1 MNKTI
6 KIGGVTEHFNLP
18 WNLAVEQQKFT
29 LANIDL
35 NWLFYPGGTGVMTE
49 ALRSGEL
56 DMAILLTEG
65 FISAASRGLKAKV
78 VKEYISS
85 PLGWGIFTGTK
96 SSVNSIYSKLPKK
109 YAISKFGSGSHL
121 MALIHA
127 EQRGEK
133 LTLTDL
139 VEVKTMEGAME
150 SLTKGE
156 TQIFYWEKYTTKPF
170 VENGTVRMI
179 GEFSAPWSS
188 FLIVATDEALAT
200 KRDAIEKVLA
210 VMDKESAAFLAAG
223 DTIGLLCSRFKMS
236 EADATTWLR
245 WDAFAHHETAFWAR
259 AIALRRQL
267 PALHAGAW
275 WRSSAESAGSGPV
288 ATWALPDGRPLQPA
302 DWDAPQ
308 GGAMAVALQA
318 GTPDAVLLLLN
329 PSSHEQVFCLPQ
341 GAWRVVLDS
350 AVPELPSEGNR
361 VVGNVILLQGDSLML
376 LTW

>member
-1 MNKTI
+1 MNTTI

-18 WNLAVEQQKFT
+18 WNLAVEQQKF
-29 LANIDL
+29 AAARVDL

-49 ALRSGEL
+49 ALKSGEL

-85 PLGWGIFTGTK
+85 PLGWGIFTGAK

-133 LTLTDL
+133 LTFTDL

-200 KRDAIEKVLA
+200 KRDAIEIVLA
-210 VMDKESAAFLAAG
+210 IMDKESAAFLAAH
-223 DTIGLLCSRFKMS
+223 DTIGLLCNRFKMS
-236 EADATTWLR
+236 ETDASTWLR
-245 WDAFAHHETAFWAR
+245 STSWSHDYTIRLQGLENAKN
-259 AIALRRQL
+259 ALVKIGSVAQDL
-267 PALHAGAW
+267 NV
-275 WRSSAESAGSGPV
+275 AELCDSK
-288 ATWALPDGRPLQPA
+288 
-302 DWDAPQ
+302 
-308 GGAMAVALQA
+308 
-318 GTPDAVLLLLN
+318 VLL
-329 PSSHEQVFCLPQ
+329 V
-341 GAWRVVLDS
+341 
-350 AVPELPSEGNR
+350 
-361 VVGNVILLQGDSLML
+361 
-376 LTW
+376 